1 MSSAPFDWSEAER
14 HLAVVD
20 PKLAALME
28 RVGPCTM
35 GRPGLSIFYSLARSI
50 VYQQLAGAAAAAI
63 MARVDR
69 LFGEGPCAV
78 ENIAAATEEQLRSAG
93 LSRAKMLALKDLAA
107 KTLDGTVPTEEEMRS
122 LSDDEIIERVTKVR
136 GIGRWTVEMLLMFR
150 LCRSNVLPTD
160 DYGVRKGMQWLYRM
174 RELPTKEQMLKRGK
188 KWHPWRSV
196 GSWYMW
202 RVVELPE
209 NQKRRRTGKK
219 TASKAVPKKAAKKS
233 SAKEIA
239 SKKTASART
248 RPAKRTSPRKRR
260 SRLLS

>member
-1 MSSAPFDWSEAER
+1 MTARPFDWSDAER
-14 HLAVVD
+14 HLASVD

-28 RVGPCTM
+28 RIGPCTM
-35 GRPGLSIFYSLARSI
+35 GRPGMSIFYSLAHSI
-50 VYQQLAGAAAAAI
+50 VYQQLAGKAAAAI
-63 MARVDR
+63 MARVDG

-78 ENIAAATEEQLRSAG
+78 EHIAAATEQQLRGAG
-93 LSRAKMLALKDLAA
+93 LSQAKMLALKDLAA

-150 LCRSNVLPTD
+150 LCRPNVLPTD

-209 NQKRRRTGKK
+209 NQKHRVAT
-219 TASKAVPKKAAKKS
+219 KKAAKK
-233 SAKEIA
+233 AVA
-239 SKKTASART
+239 KKTAKVPTKTAK
-248 RPAKRTSPRKRR
+248 AKRRTAARSTSLRKRR
-260 SRLLS
+260 STST

>member
-1 MSSAPFDWSEAER
+1 MSTRAFDWSEAER
-14 HLAVVD
+14 HLASVD

-35 GRPGLSIFYSLARSI
+35 GRPGMSIFYSLARSI
-50 VYQQLAGAAAAAI
+50 VYQQLAGKAAAAI
-63 MARVDR
+63 MARVDG
-69 LFGEGPCAV
+69 LFGDGPCAV
-78 ENIAAATEEQLRSAG
+78 EHIAAATEEQLRGAG
-93 LSRAKMLALKDLAA
+93 LSKAKMLALKDLAA

-122 LSDDEIIERVTKVR
+122 LTDDEIIERVTKVR

-150 LCRSNVLPTD
+150 LCRPNVLPID

-188 KWHPWRSV
+188 RWHPWQSV

-209 NQKRRRTGKK
+209 NQKRRVAK
-219 TASKAVPKKAAKKS
+219 KKAAKKS
-233 SAKEIA
+233 VAKKVA
-239 SKKTASART
+239 AKKSPKVAAKGATAKT
-248 RPAKRTSPRKRR
+248 RVAAKSTSVRKRR
-260 SRLLS
+260 STST

>member
-1 MSSAPFDWSEAER
+1 MTTRAFDWSEAER
-14 HLAVVD
+14 HLASVD

-35 GRPGLSIFYSLARSI
+35 GRPGMSIFYSLAHSI
-50 VYQQLAGAAAAAI
+50 VYQQLAGKAAAAI
-63 MARVDR
+63 MARVDG
-69 LFGEGPCAV
+69 LFGDGPCAV
-78 ENIAAATEEQLRSAG
+78 EHIAAATEEQLRSAG
-93 LSRAKMLALKDLAA
+93 LSKAKMLALKDLSA
-107 KTLDGTVPTEEEMRS
+107 KTLDGTVPTEEEMHT
-122 LSDDEIIERVTKVR
+122 LSDDEIIERVSKVR

-150 LCRSNVLPTD
+150 LGRPNVLPMD

-209 NQKRRRTGKK
+209 NRKRRI
-219 TASKAVPKKAAKKS
+219 SVKKAAKK
-233 SAKEIA
+233 
-239 SKKTASART
+239 
-248 RPAKRTSPRKRR
+248 PAPKKRTSAATKSRTRVKRSQIGSKRK
-260 SRLLS
+260 SN